1 MGTLVVYLFVAV
13 LLAAVLVWFVTHR
26 IEVLKADKR
35 VGELSGEYEQRLAQ
49 QKASYENELGSLKSA
64 GEHALIEQKDA
75 FEQKL
80 NAQRLELAS
89 KDMELKA
96 KDSSLAS
103 ITESKAEQKA
113 SYEKTLAEQ
122 KDAYERKLQE
132 LAGQNAKAIAEQ
144 RNSYE
149 KTLAEVKEQQTKLV
163 EEQRLRYEQTLAEVK
178 GNQEKSQAEVKENYE
193 KTIAV
198 NNENYAKTINELK
211 ENQTKIVLEQRGNFE
226 ATIAELK
233 ENQAKT
239 IEEQKKNYETTLA
252 ELKESQTRIIEAT
265 RNEMALQNEK
275 LMKEREESLKKE
287 AVETMSNITGAL
299 NKDINAM
306 REKVEAQMKAH
317 TEESTAIKIKFEETV
332 SNLRSQT
339 EKINAQAAN
348 LASALKGKNK
358 MQGIFGETILAN
370 ILKQEGLEEGRDY
383 EAEFYLRDAKGNII
397 VNEDS
402 GKRMRPDFA
411 LHFPDNTDILVDSK
425 VSLTALADYFAADTD
440 AERKDAARRNL
451 ESVLNHIA
459 ELNGKEY
466 QRYVKGRK
474 TLDYVIMF
482 IPNYGAYQL
491 AKQEDPN
498 VFKKAFEQGV
508 LITTEETLL
517 PFLRLIRSAWIQK
530 KTMDNVKDI
539 MDGARKMLDR
549 VALFCTEN
557 AKLEAS
563 LERVLADFKTNS
575 SRLVDGKQSIVRA
588 ANEVL
593 GCGVALSPGKELPA
607 SSNN

>member
-1 MGTLVVYLFVAV
+1 MGNLVVYLFVAV

-103 ITESKAEQKA
+103 VTESKAEQKA

-163 EEQRLRYEQTLAEVK
+163 EEQRLRYEQTLAEV
-178 GNQEKSQAEVKENYE
+178 
-193 KTIAV
+193 
-198 NNENYAKTINELK
+198 K

-607 SSNN
+607 SSDN

>member
-1 MGTLVVYLFVAV
+1 MEYVIIVVLI

-26 IEVLKADKR
+26 IEGLKAEKR
-35 VGELSGEYEQRLAQ
+35 AGELSGEYEQRLAQ
-49 QKASYENELGSLKSA
+49 QKVSYENELGSLKSA

-75 FEQKL
+75 YEQKL
-80 NAQRLELAS
+80 NAQSFELAS

-96 KDSSLAS
+96 KDSSLA
-103 ITESKAEQKA
+103 IVIESRVEQK
-113 SYEKTLAEQ
+113 E
-122 KDAYERKLQE
+122 AYERKLQE
-132 LAGQNAKAIAEQ
+132 LSEQNTKLVSELKEQNAKALEEQRSRYEQALLEHKEHQAKLLEEQ
-144 RNSYE
+144 RNS
-149 KTLAEVKEQQTKLV
+149 
-163 EEQRLRYEQTLAEVK
+163 YEQTLAEVK
-178 GNQEKSQAEVKENYE
+178 DNQAKALAQMKENYE

-198 NNENYAKTINELK
+198 NNENYAQTIREFK
-211 ENQTKIVLEQRGNFE
+211 ENQAKASEEQRKNYE

-233 ENQAKT
+233 ESQART
-239 IEEQKKNYETTLA
+239 IEVTK
-252 ELKESQTRIIEAT
+252 
-265 RNEMALQNEK
+265 NEMALQNEK

-287 AVETMSNITGAL
+287 AEETMRNITGAL

-317 TEESTAIKIKFEETV
+317 TEESTAIKTKFEETV
-332 SNLRSQT
+332 NNLRSQT
-339 EKINAQAAN
+339 EKINTQAAN
-348 LASALKGKNK
+348 LASALKGRNK

-397 VNEDS
+397 VNEES

-425 VSLTALADYFAADTD
+425 VSLTALADYFAAET
-440 AERKDAARRNL
+440 EETRKDAARRNL

-491 AKQEDPN
+491 AKQENPN
-498 VFKKAFEQGV
+498 IFKEAFEKNV

-517 PFLRLIRSAWIQK
+517 PFLRLIRSAWVQK

-539 MDGARKMLDR
+539 MEGARKMLDR
-549 VALFCTEN
+549 MAIFCTEN

-563 LERVLADFKTNS
+563 LEKVVNDFKTNT
-575 SRLVDGKQSIVRA
+575 SRLVTGKQSIVRA

-593 GCGVALSPGKELPA
+593 GCGVALSAGKELPPVQATEIPA
-607 SSNN
+607 SFEN